1 MALSD
6 LPFPEINASLN
17 FCAAVLLATGYALI
31 KSGRRDAHKKVMAT
45 ALVVS
50 TVFLASYLISKG
62 VAGRMET
69 KYAGDG
75 FGKWVYYFILATHV
89 PLAASL
95 LYFVPWAVM
104 PAIKGVYEV
113 HKRRARIL
121 FPIWMYVSVTGVL
134 VYAFLKYSGS
144 FDAGQSNLPTLR

>member
-17 FCAAVLLATGYALI
+17 FCAAVLLAIGYALI

-50 TVFLASYLISKG
+50 AVFLASYLVSKG
-62 VAGRMET
+62 VAGRVET
-69 KYAGDG
+69 KYIGEGAGR
-75 FGKWVYYFILATHV
+75 WAYYFILITHI

-95 LYFVPWAVM
+95 LYLVPWAVM
-104 PAIKGVYEV
+104 PAIRGVYEV

-134 VYAFLKYSGS
+134 VYLFLEYSGS
-144 FDAGQSNLPTLR
+144 FAAGQSNLPTLR

>member
-62 VAGRMET
+62 VAGRVET

-75 FGKWVYYFILATHV
+75 FLKYVYYLILATHV

-95 LYFVPWAVM
+95 LYLVPWAVL
-104 PAIKGVYEV
+104 PAIRGEYEV
-113 HKRRARIL
+113 HRRRARLL
-121 FPIWMYVSVTGVL
+121 FPVWMYVSVTGVL

-144 FDAGQSNLPTLR
+144 FAAGQSNLPALH